1 MTMKIEWG
9 CTPTTNRLRDKLS
22 GLDHFPDQGECS
34 KKYTANKELERFRRA
49 QNVVHDIFNNGL
61 MNRGKQLKILGL
73 RKSDMPFPDDYN
85 WRGNWDRIEEM
96 VEEKFTPIIM
106 EAAKEQGLV
115 RGRYCEEEL
124 F

>member
-1 MTMKIEWG
+1 MTKTIEWG
-9 CTPTTNRLRDKLS
+9 CTPTTNRLRDSLNN
-22 GLDHFPDQGECS
+22 LDHFPLQGECP

-49 QNVVHDIFNNGL
+49 QNVVYDIFNNGL

-73 RKSDMPFPDDYN
+73 RKCDMPFPDEWN

-106 EAAKEQGLV
+106 KAAREQG
-115 RGRYCEEEL
+115 
-124 F
+124 FIK